1 MRSKW
6 NFVALVG
13 DAMCVGSPSLSITLI
28 PLAGR
33 GKQLR
38 TEGNMDGDKH
48 RVILQ
53 EKPVAVCK
61 GTETGME
68 VHLPAGQ

>member
-33 GKQLR
+33 GKKLR

-48 RVILQ
+48 RVVLQ
-53 EKPVAVCK
+53 
-61 GTETGME
+61 
-68 VHLPAGQ
+68 AGQ